1 MQKNHL
7 FSVIREELIRA
18 SIFFFGFMILTVAS
32 IGGVAYAATSGGLF
46 GDILSK
52 ILASNDWQ
60 NPGDGTVKNS
70 QKLGNFDASSYQRV
84 MAGQSCG
91 ANQCIYGFDMG
102 GNVMCR

>member
-18 SIFFFGFMILTVAS
+18 IVFFSGFAILTVAS
-32 IGGVAYAATSGGLF
+32 IGGVAHAANGGLF
-46 GDILSK
+46 GDILNR
-52 ILASNDWQ
+52 ILASGDWQ

-70 QKLGNFDASSYQRV
+70 QKLGHADASSYQRV

>member
-7 FSVIREELIRA
+7 FSVVREELIRA
-18 SIFFFGFMILTVAS
+18 IVFFSGFAILTVAS
-32 IGGVAYAATSGGLF
+32 IGGVAYAANGGLF
-46 GDILSK
+46 GDILNK

-70 QKLGNFDASSYQRV
+70 QRLGYMDASMYQRV
-84 MAGQSCG
+84 MPGQSCG
-91 ANQCIYGFDMG
+91 ANQCIYGFDAG